1 MSDLDLELPIFPL
14 NTVLYPGGL
23 LPLKIFEQR
32 YLDMTKACL
41 RDSTPF
47 GVCRIREG
55 MEVGS
60 PAIPDAVGC
69 TATIAE
75 WDMPHLGLFHLRS
88 RGQQAF
94 RIVDSSTRPDGL
106 IRARVQLLE
115 DVEGSPATDAVTLC
129 RQVLEQIIQR
139 LGPENFFPPLDYASP
154 RWVSYRLAEVLP
166 LAMEDKQALLEA
178 RDDGE
183 RVGRLQAF
191 LRKVG

>member
-1 MSDLDLELPIFPL
+1 LALELPIFPL

-32 YLDMTKACL
+32 YLAMTKACL
-41 RDSTPF
+41 RDNSAF

-60 PAIPDAVGC
+60 PAVPDLVGC

-75 WDMPHLGLFHLRS
+75 WDIPHLGLFHLRA
-88 RGQQAF
+88 RGGQAF
-94 RIVDSSTRPDGL
+94 RIIDSSAQSDGL
-106 IRARVQLLE
+106 IRARVELLD
-115 DVEGSPATDAVTLC
+115 DVPGNVAADAMSLC
-129 RQVLEQIIQR
+129 RQVLEQIIPK
-139 LGPENFFPPLDYASP
+139 LGADNFFPPLEYDNP

-183 RVGRLQAF
+183 RIGRLRAF